1 MWHLSGAFSAVV
13 SGGLGRK
20 KVGGRGT
27 WNIGLDEFF
36 TFFLELLLFFP
47 CSTPPIG
54 FEPKAGGDVFR
65 RGASRVC
72 FFHFLMMFR
81 G

>member
-1 MWHLSGAFSAVV
+1 MWHLSGAFSVV
-13 SGGLGRK
+13 APGGPWGKKGRD
-20 KVGGRGT
+20 T

-54 FEPKAGGDVFR
+54 LEPKAGGDVFR
-65 RGASRVC
+65 RGASEVC